1 MSPMN
6 VTAAYPPT
14 IIDYQVRPHVHARK
28 VYYRTEN
35 PATSKRAILAAYSLD
50 KDAVSMVKK

>member
-28 VYYRTEN
+28 LYYRTEN
-35 PATSKRAILAAYSLD
+35 PATSKRAILAAYSRD
-50 KDAVSMVKK
+50 NDAVSMAKK